1 MNDTFLDSRPL
12 NLSSDIF
19 RLYQFCILNNSSN
32 ELNTG
37 IMVEDG
43 CFDFMFNKEKNI
55 KLQIRDEK
63 PINLPTCFSLGNL
76 PTPYKFIT
84 PKTLTTFS
92 VKVQPWVSRFFFPEN
107 EFITD
112 LTKHKDLD
120 FNELHRNIF
129 STNSFEE
136 MITFFENA
144 FMHYKLPKA
153 SDYELSKSICERI
166 YNTNGSLKITDLMD
180 QYPYSRQKLNSLFIE
195 QTKNSIKEF
204 AIYVRVRAIIRF
216 KIQNPKKSLT
226 AIGLEF
232 GYFDQSHFIKDIK
245 KATGLS
251 PLKFF
256 SKENLFDEQLKLGK

>member
-1 MNDTFLDSRPL
+1 MKDIFIDSPPL

-19 RLYQFCILNNSSN
+19 RLYQFCILNNSP
-32 ELNTG
+32 EEINTG

-43 CFDFMFNKEKNI
+43 CFEFMFNKEKNI

-84 PKTLTTFS
+84 PKTLTQFS

-107 EFITD
+107 DHFTD
-112 LTKHKDLD
+112 LTKCKDFD
-120 FNELHRNIF
+120 FNELHQNIF
-129 STNSFEE
+129 STSSFQE
-136 MITFFENA
+136 MITFFEEA
-144 FMHYKLPKA
+144 FIKIKMPHISEYA
-153 SDYELSKSICERI
+153 VSKSICERI
-166 YNTNGSLKITDLMD
+166 YNSNGNLKITELMD
-180 QYPYSRQKLNSLFIE
+180 QFPYSRQKLNSLFIE

-204 AIYVRVRAIIRF
+204 AIHVRVRAIIRF
-216 KIQNPKKSLT
+216 KIQNPKESLT

-245 KATGLS
+245 KATGMS
-251 PLKFF
+251 PSKFF
-256 SKENLFDEQLKLGK
+256 SQENLFDEQLKLGN